1 MADGW
6 AGKTLQIDLTTGK
19 VSTAPW
25 KKEARMFLGG
35 RGGNA
40 WLFWKNSKRNQDPF
54 DPDAPVIMSAGGLA
68 GTGLIGAS
76 RMEVTVVS
84 PAKTESHSLGNVG
97 MGSSWAPELKFA
109 GYDNIVIKGKADN
122 PVYVSVFNDFV
133 ELRDASGVWGRGTF
147 ETQDLIREELDDED
161 VQVACIG
168 PAGENLAIQATVEH
182 GYRSGTPV
190 GASLGAKNL
199 KAVVVRGT
207 NPVEV
212 HDSEAILELNRD
224 LVARV
229 KEAKKREGI
238 VRDRGTD
245 AYLQG
250 FVVGD
255 AGVVGDYESHAWRE
269 RPDIKR
275 AYEENFIGDNY
286 VKDIGCFGCPFPC
299 QPLYEV
305 KGEGIMIWRCY
316 PTYWPWKVWMTD
328 LKSAFLAH
336 RMMADLGMD
345 SKEIA
350 TTVSWLMHL
359 YYDGKVTD
367 ADLDGLSFERGDP
380 KTVFETARKVA
391 YREGFGKAL
400 GNGPIS
406 LAKELGGEALDYL
419 IHNQG
424 LTMRTFEFRAE
435 PGTALGEA
443 ISARGNSL
451 RATTYHVVL
460 WEKPARD
467 GYGGVDPQEVK
478 DSYAWSEAT
487 FGSKDAIKATAYK
500 GKPQSLIY
508 EMNWAAVA
516 DSLGYCMTMI
526 RPGRTGAPG
535 SQFGDPSY
543 AFAAERV
550 SAVTGIPFDEA
561 SLYEIG
567 ERVCGLERAIVVR
580 DGRTRE
586 TDSIPDFFFK
596 VPIPDGYQ
604 EGRKLD
610 RKKFE
615 KMKDEYYGLR
625 GWDVATGFPRRSTL
639 EKLGLNEVAAEMG
652 KLKRVGAEPEGG

>member
-1 MADGW
+1 MAVGW
-6 AGKTLQIDLTTGK
+6 AGKTLQIDLSTGK
-19 VSTAPW
+19 ISTAPW
-25 KKEARMFLGG
+25 KKEAKMFMGG

-54 DPDAPVIMSAGGLA
+54 DPDAPVILAAGGLA

-109 GYDNIVIKGKADN
+109 GYDNIVIKGKAEN
-122 PVYVSVFNDFV
+122 PVYVSIFNDQV
-133 ELRDASGVWGRGTF
+133 ELRDASGVWGKGTF
-147 ETQDLIREELDDED
+147 ETQDLIREELDDDD

-199 KAVVVRGT
+199 KAVAVRGT

-212 HDSEAILELNRD
+212 HDSEAVLELNRD
-224 LVARV
+224 LVEMV
-229 KEAKKREGI
+229 KAAKKREGI

-255 AGVVGDYESHAWRE
+255 AGVVGDYESHAWRD

-305 KGEGIMIWRCY
+305 EGEGTMIWRCY

-350 TTVSWLMHL
+350 TTVSWLMRL
-359 YYDGKVTD
+359 YHEGKVTD
-367 ADLDGLSFERGDP
+367 EDLDGVSFERGDP
-380 KTVFETARKVA
+380 KAVFETARKVA

-406 LAKELGGEALDYL
+406 LAKELGGDALDYL

-478 DSYAWSEAT
+478 DSYAWSKAT
-487 FGSKDAIKATAYK
+487 FGSKDAIKATAYT

-516 DSLGYCMTMI
+516 DSLGYCATMI

-543 AFAAERV
+543 SFAAERV
-550 SAVTGIPFDEA
+550 AAVTGIPFDEA

-567 ERVCGLERAIVVR
+567 ERVCGIERAIVVR

-586 TDSIPDFFFK
+586 TDAIPDFFFK

-615 KMKDEYYGLR
+615 KMKDEYYALR

-639 EKLGLNEVAAEMG
+639 EKLGLTEVAFHMG
-652 KLKRVGAEPEGG
+652 KIKKVGSEPEEG

>member
-478 DSYAWSEAT
+478 DSYAWSKAT

-652 KLKRVGAEPEGG
+652 KLKRVGAEPEEG

>member
-1 MADGW
+1 
-6 AGKTLQIDLTTGK
+6 
-19 VSTAPW
+19 
-25 KKEARMFLGG
+25 
-35 RGGNA
+35 
-40 WLFWKNSKRNQDPF
+40 
-54 DPDAPVIMSAGGLA
+54 
-68 GTGLIGAS
+68 
-76 RMEVTVVS
+76 
-84 PAKTESHSLGNVG
+84 
-97 MGSSWAPELKFA
+97 
-109 GYDNIVIKGKADN
+109 
-122 PVYVSVFNDFV
+122 
-133 ELRDASGVWGRGTF
+133 
-147 ETQDLIREELDDED
+147 
-161 VQVACIG
+161 
-168 PAGENLAIQATVEH
+168 
-182 GYRSGTPV
+182 
-190 GASLGAKNL
+190 
-199 KAVVVRGT
+199 
-207 NPVEV
+207 
-212 HDSEAILELNRD
+212 
-224 LVARV
+224 
-229 KEAKKREGI
+229 
-238 VRDRGTD
+238 
-245 AYLQG
+245 
-250 FVVGD
+250 
-255 AGVVGDYESHAWRE
+255 
-269 RPDIKR
+269 
-275 AYEENFIGDNY
+275 
-286 VKDIGCFGCPFPC
+286 
-299 QPLYEV
+299 
-305 KGEGIMIWRCY
+305 MIWRCY

-350 TTVSWLMHL
+350 TTVSWLMRL
-359 YYDGKVTD
+359 YHEGKVTD

-400 GNGPIS
+400 GNGPVS

-467 GYGGVDPQEVK
+467 GYGGADPQEVK
-478 DSYAWSEAT
+478 DSYAWSKAT

-567 ERVCGLERAIVVR
+567 ERVCGIERAIVVR

-586 TDSIPDFFFK
+586 TDSIPDFFFN

-615 KMKDEYYGLR
+615 RMKDEYYGLR

-652 KLKRVGAEPEGG
+652 KLKRVGSEPEEG